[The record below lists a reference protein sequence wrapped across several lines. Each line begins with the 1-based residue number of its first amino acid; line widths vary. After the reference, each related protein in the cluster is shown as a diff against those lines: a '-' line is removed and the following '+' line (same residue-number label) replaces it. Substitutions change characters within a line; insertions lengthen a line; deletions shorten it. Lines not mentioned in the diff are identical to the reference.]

1 MNTTT
6 ARAIR
11 RAALAIKAA
20 RLVSADDSP
29 AQDRIT
35 CDVPTF
41 IRLLEF
47 AREDANNDVDLHDL
61 AENAIALSKDTGV
74 LTMDDYEALV
84 PKVAPKPPAAEAP
97 EAPASASFRRRR

>member
-20 RLVSADDSP
+20 RMVSADDSP

-47 AREDANNDVDLHDL
+47 AREDANNDVNLHDL
-61 AENAIALSKDTGV
+61 AENAIALSKDGI
-74 LTMDDYEALV
+74 LTMDDYESLV
-84 PKVAPKPPAAEAP
+84 PPVEPKAEAP